1 MNRTHIPSRGFS
13 MLFVLPFLMSCFGNS
28 PNETTLTDS
37 DKKYMEELGVL
48 NPGEEIQ
55 LFYTQ
60 SGVKGIKQSGNLITS
75 ERIAAYWIEDN
86 DKEIH
91 SALFASEIDSITTKD
106 LVNNPLYSSYIKVY
120 KKNGEIFSAYI
131 DADST
136 KTYQFFQQ
144 AIDNLE
150 KAR

>member
-1 MNRTHIPSRGFS
+1 MIQTHTSLRDLS
-13 MLFVLPFLMSCFGNS
+13 MLLVLPLLMSCFGNTLD
-28 PNETTLTDS
+28 ETTLTAS
-37 DKKYMEELGVL
+37 DKKYMEEIDVL
-48 NPGEEIQ
+48 NPGEEVQ

-60 SGVKGIKQSGNLITS
+60 GGFKGLKQSGNLITS

-86 DKEIH
+86 DTTIH

-120 KKNGEIFSAYI
+120 KKNGEDFNVYV
-131 DADST
+131 DADSAR
-136 KTYQFFQQ
+136 TYQFFRQ

-150 KAR
+150 KVR